1 MTQHTDQLHDIANN
15 IEHLRLPDG
24 ARLEVTIR
32 ANETESLNVWLP
44 DSTKPDDITDTAR
57 LVQQIDGYKIDRAGS
72 NTSWIAGNVAGIDAT
87 IFLPS
92 SLAYVETLSAVA
104 NLPLEEK

>member
-32 ANETESLNVWLP
+32 ANETESLNVWLS
-44 DSTKPDDITDTAR
+44 DSTKPDDITDAAR
-57 LVQQIDGYKIDRAGS
+57 LVQQIDGYKIERVGS
-72 NTSWIAGNVAGIDAT
+72 TSWINGNVAGIEAT
-87 IFLPS
+87 IFLAD
-92 SLAYVETLSAVA
+92 SLAYIETLSAVA
-104 NLPLEEK
+104 NLPIEER

>member
-57 LVQQIDGYKIDRAGS
+57 LVQQIDGYKIERVGS
-72 NTSWIAGNVAGIDAT
+72 TSWISGNVAGIEAA
-87 IFLPS
+87 IFMPD
-92 SLAYVETLSAVA
+92 SLAYIETLSTVA
-104 NLPLEEK
+104 NLPIEER